1 MSIVEI
7 FSLEE
12 LPDTIFE
19 LGNVFN
25 LDFLVLIIEFI
36 QLRFDIEIVIGDV
49 VRSDS
54 LVGLLNV
61 AGIDVNDEEFLKFVV
76 VVLNFFHD
84 FVFSL
89 VRV

>member
-76 VVLNFFHD
+76 VVLNFFHY